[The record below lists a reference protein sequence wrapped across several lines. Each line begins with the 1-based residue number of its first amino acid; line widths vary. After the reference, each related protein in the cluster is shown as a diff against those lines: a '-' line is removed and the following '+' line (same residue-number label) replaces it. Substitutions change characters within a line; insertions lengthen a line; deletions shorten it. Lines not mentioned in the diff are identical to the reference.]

1 MGTSASFRAPKVP
14 RWQAFTTSLQQGLP
28 LERMQS
34 ELFNAGRDWE
44 QALST
49 PAIAAFAVAVLDAH
63 GTLAERLR
71 TVERPEQAIQQAL
84 GSARQA
90 ATGDEG
96 SAATALAERALVAVL
111 TRAAA
116 GEGSL
121 ASSDAATAAEQFMAT
136 RGSPQQ
142 LVGGYVGELLGQ
154 YARHVTAREAGSL
167 TGGDPGL
174 TVRETR
180 VLTRRLASAAGDV
193 GRAATP
199 STDDAS
205 ALRAAWRGVIADA
218 FARGRR
224 LPEADR

>member
-14 RWQAFTTSLQQGLP
+14 RWQAFTTALQQGLP
-28 LERMQS
+28 LERVQS
-34 ELFNAGRDWE
+34 ELFNAGREWE

-71 TVERPEQAIQQAL
+71 VVDRPEQAIQQAL
-84 GSARQA
+84 GSAREA
-90 ATGDEG
+90 ATGDQG
-96 SAATALAERALVAVL
+96 SAATALAERAFVAVL

-121 ASSDAATAAEQFMAT
+121 ASADAATAAEQFLAT
-136 RGSPQQ
+136 RGSPRQF
-142 LVGGYVGELLGQ
+142 LGGYIGELLGQ
-154 YARHVTAREAGSL
+154 YARHVTAREAGTL
-167 TGGDPGL
+167 TEGDASL

-180 VLTRRLASAAGDV
+180 VLTRRLAAAADDV
-193 GRAATP
+193 GRAAAP
-199 STDDAS
+199 STEDAS
-205 ALRAAWRGVIADA
+205 VVRAAWGDLIADA

-224 LPEADR
+224 LPEGDR